1 MATDDGFTKEERAAM
16 KQRAAELR
24 AQAKRE
30 KAADKAAADLQDVV
44 DAIAAMRDDER
55 PIGQMVHDVVL
66 EHAPGLAPKT
76 WYGFPA
82 YAREDGKT
90 VAFFQPGAKFG
101 SRYGTLGFS
110 DSARL
115 DDGPLWPTSYAV
127 TAADDDTR
135 AAVAELIR
143 RAAGD

>member
-66 EHAPGLAPKT
+66 EPVRPPG
-76 WYGFPA
+76 
-82 YAREDGKT
+82 R
-90 VAFFQPGAKFG
+90 V
-101 SRYGTLGFS
+101 R
-110 DSARL
+110 
-115 DDGPLWPTSYAV
+115 
-127 TAADDDTR
+127 
-135 AAVAELIR
+135 
-143 RAAGD
+143 